1 MINSQGRKKLSMP
14 RQVTS
19 PMSQRAAQIAR
30 EGAVARGW
38 KSSAAL
44 LPIAGP
50 GYVGIKT
57 EKKYHM
63 YQEQGTKP
71 FLMRSLEGKTVPI
84 NGPDGLHFV
93 KVVGVGQ
100 PGWVTLPG
108 GIKKWRDQKW
118 RHPGIKA
125 TNLMRDSIAQAV
137 REDRVLV
144 EQFMNELIGNK

>member
-1 MINSQGRKKLSMP
+1 MTINKGRTKLSMP
-14 RQVTS
+14 RSVTS

-30 EGAVARGW
+30 ENAVARGW

-44 LPIAGP
+44 LPIAGT

-71 FLMRSLEGKTVPI
+71 FLMRSLEGKTIPI

-108 GIKKWRDQKW
+108 GVKKWRDQKW
-118 RHPGIKA
+118 RHPGIKP
-125 TNLMRDSIAQAV
+125 TNLMRDAVTQAV
-137 REDRVLV
+137 REERSLV
-144 EQFMNELIGNK
+144 EDFMNQLIGNR

>member
-1 MINSQGRKKLSMP
+1 MISNHGNKKLSIP

-19 PMSQRAAQIAR
+19 PVSQRAAQIAR
-30 EGAVARGW
+30 ENAVARGW

-44 LPIAGP
+44 LPIAGA

-93 KVVGVGQ
+93 KVVGVGR

-108 GIKKWRDQKW
+108 GVKKWRDQKW
-118 RHPGIKA
+118 RHPGIKP
-125 TNLMRDSIAQAV
+125 TNLMRDAVAQAV
-137 REDRVLV
+137 RENRQLT
-144 EQFMNELIGNK
+144 EQFMHELIGNK